1 MKLYCNYVLF
11 VASMCGACVFQ
22 AAICF
27 FLFPLKY
34 ILIVVQTIVCVKK
47 TRVDRC
53 NAACAVM
60 QLICYS

>member
-1 MKLYCNYVLF
+1 MNLKLYYRLVR
-11 VASMCGACVFQ
+11 VFFKQ
-22 AAICF
+22 QYI